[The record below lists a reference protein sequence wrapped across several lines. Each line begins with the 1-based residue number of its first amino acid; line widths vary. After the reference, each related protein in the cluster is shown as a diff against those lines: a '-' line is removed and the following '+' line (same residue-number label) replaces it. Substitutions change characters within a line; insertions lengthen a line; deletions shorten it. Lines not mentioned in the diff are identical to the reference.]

1 MSDEFDDKTP
11 MDSENE
17 ELNENQESASEEIDA
32 EEFNSDENQPED
44 VEGEEVFDVEDV
56 KPFSGL
62 ANDLTDISSVTGM
75 YQNWF
80 LDYASYVILDR
91 AVPHID
97 DGLKP
102 VQRRVLHA
110 MKRIDDG
117 RYNKV
122 ANIVGQ
128 TMQFHPHGDSSIYTA
143 LVGLGQK
150 DLLIDCQGNWGNI
163 FTGDGAAAP
172 RYIEARLSKF
182 ALDVV
187 FSPKITEWQLSYDG
201 RNREPVALPVKF
213 PLLLAQ
219 GVEGI
224 AVGLASKILPHN
236 FNELIDASILYL
248 QGKPFE
254 IYPDFPT
261 GGLID
266 VSKYNDGQRGGAV
279 RVRTRIEKV
288 DNKSLMIKDVPYG
301 KSTASLIDTILKANE
316 KGKIKI
322 KKVDDNTAAE
332 VEIMVYL
339 QPGVSPDKTIDAL
352 YAFTDCEMSISPNCC
367 VIENEKPCFLG
378 VSELLRHSADHTVE
392 LLRQELLVELDEL
405 ETDWNFSS
413 LEKLFIELRIYKDKE
428 YETGENYDVVIKHIR
443 KRIEPY
449 SDKFIRPV
457 TDDDIRKLFEIK
469 MRRILKFSS
478 DEADAHLR
486 DLETNIAEVKNN
498 LEHIIDFAINHFRQI
513 KKKYGKDRDRRT
525 EIRSFD
531 NIEVAKVAESNQKL
545 YCNRE
550 EGFVGTSLKKDEYVC
565 DCSDIDDIIIF
576 RADGKY
582 LVTKVQDKKF
592 VGKDIIH
599 VAVFRKN
606 DERTIYNAIYRDG
619 KEGAVYM
626 KRFAVKGVT
635 RDREY
640 DVTQEKPGSKVLYF
654 TANPNGEAETVKIY
668 LRPKPG
674 MKKHIFELDFSKLMI
689 KGRQSQ
695 GNILTRQQVHRIVLK
710 ESGVS
715 TLGGLKIWFDD
726 VVMRLSTDERAIYVG
741 EFRGDDRILV
751 ITRSGTYQLTSFD
764 LTNHYPDDVLL
775 IEKYVPG
782 KVFTA
787 VFWDAGQNFYYIK
800 RFEITESKKTELFI
814 SPEEGSLLV
823 LLTSHRWPQI
833 RITFGG
839 KNAER
844 PAEDIN
850 VDEFI
855 GIKGFSAKGK
865 RLTTY
870 EVKHIEEIEP
880 IKEDEPLEPEEDEQ
894 PEEIEPTDTDDNSG
908 DDIVPPTGS
917 GEQMS
922 LF

>member
-1 MSDEFDDKTP
+1 MSDEFDNTP
-11 MDSENE
+11 IDPEDE
-17 ELNENQESASEEIDA
+17 HLQDDGQESEMNED
-32 EEFNSDENQPED
+32 EVTEFDGVD
-44 VEGEEVFDVEDV
+44 DV
-56 KPFSGL
+56 KPFEGIT
-62 ANDLTDISSVTGM
+62 NDLNNTSSVTGM

-117 RYNKV
+117 RFNKV

-128 TMQFHPHGDSSIYTA
+128 TMQFHPHGDAGIYTA

-163 FTGDGAAAP
+163 FTGDGAAAS

-201 RNREPVALPVKF
+201 RNREPVTLPVKF
-213 PLLLAQ
+213 PLLLSQ

-261 GGLID
+261 AGLID
-266 VSKYNDGQRGGAV
+266 VSKYNDGLRGGSV

-367 VIENEKPCFLG
+367 VIENDKPCFIG

-392 LLRQELLVELDEL
+392 LLRKELLVELDEL
-405 ETDWNFSS
+405 EQDWNFSS
-413 LEKLFIELRIYKDKE
+413 LERLFIELGIYKDKE
-428 YETGENYDVVIKHIR
+428 YENGENYEVVINHIR
-443 KRIEPY
+443 SRIKPY
-449 SDKFIRPV
+449 EDKFIRPI

-478 DEADAHLR
+478 EEADEHLR
-486 DLETNIAEVKNN
+486 ELETNIAEVKNN
-498 LEHIIDFAINHFRQI
+498 LEHIIDYAINYFRQI
-513 KKKYGKDRDRRT
+513 KKKYGKDRDRKT
-525 EIRSFD
+525 ELRNFD
-531 NIEVAKVAESNQKL
+531 NIEVTKVAESNQKL

-550 EGFVGTSLKKDEYVC
+550 EGFIGTSLKKDEYVC
-565 DCSDIDDIIIF
+565 DCSDIDDVIVF
-576 RADGKY
+576 RNDGKY
-582 LVTKVQDKKF
+582 MITKVQDKKF
-592 VGKDIIH
+592 VGKDIQH

-606 DERTIYNAIYRDG
+606 DERTIYNVIYRDG
-619 KEGAVYM
+619 KAGYVYM

-635 RDREY
+635 RDKEY
-640 DVTQEKPGSKVLYF
+640 DLTQGKPGSKILYF
-654 TANPNGEAETVKIY
+654 TANPNGEAEVIKIY
-668 LRPKPG
+668 LRPRPG
-674 MKKHIFELDFSKLMI
+674 LKKLIFELDFSKLMI

-695 GNILTRQQVHRIVLK
+695 GNILTRQQVHRIILK
-710 ESGVS
+710 DAGVS

-751 ITRSGTYQLTSFD
+751 ITKSGTYQLTSFD
-764 LTNHYPDDVLL
+764 LTNHYPEDVLL

-782 KVFTA
+782 KIFTA
-787 VFWDAGQNFYYIK
+787 VFWDAEQQFYYIK
-800 RFEITESKKTELFI
+800 RFEIADSKKIEPFI
-814 SPEEGSLLV
+814 SAEDGSKLV
-823 LLTSHRWPQI
+823 LLTSQRWPQV
-833 RITFGG
+833 RIIFGG
-839 KNAER
+839 KHAER

-855 GIKGFSAKGK
+855 GVKGVSAKGK
-865 RLTTY
+865 RLTTF
-870 EVKHIEEIEP
+870 EVKDIVEIEP
-880 IKEDEPLEPEEDEQ
+880 IKEEEPEPIEDEMIADEGPDFSDNNDSDVRP
-894 PEEIEPTDTDDNSG
+894 PETP
-908 DDIVPPTGS
+908 

>member
-1 MSDEFDDKTP
+1 M
-11 MDSENE
+11 
-17 ELNENQESASEEIDA
+17 
-32 EEFNSDENQPED
+32 
-44 VEGEEVFDVEDV
+44 
-56 KPFSGL
+56 
-62 ANDLTDISSVTGM
+62 
-75 YQNWF
+75 
-80 LDYASYVILDR
+80 
-91 AVPHID
+91 
-97 DGLKP
+97 
-102 VQRRVLHA
+102 
-110 MKRIDDG
+110 
-117 RYNKV
+117 
-122 ANIVGQ
+122 
-128 TMQFHPHGDSSIYTA
+128 
-143 LVGLGQK
+143 
-150 DLLIDCQGNWGNI
+150 
-163 FTGDGAAAP
+163 
-172 RYIEARLSKF
+172 
-182 ALDVV
+182 
-187 FSPKITEWQLSYDG
+187 
-201 RNREPVALPVKF
+201 
-213 PLLLAQ
+213 
-219 GVEGI
+219 
-224 AVGLASKILPHN
+224 
-236 FNELIDASILYL
+236 
-248 QGKPFE
+248 
-254 IYPDFPT
+254 
-261 GGLID
+261 
-266 VSKYNDGQRGGAV
+266 
-279 RVRTRIEKV
+279 
-288 DNKSLMIKDVPYG
+288 
-301 KSTASLIDTILKANE
+301 
-316 KGKIKI
+316 
-322 KKVDDNTAAE
+322 
-332 VEIMVYL
+332 
-339 QPGVSPDKTIDAL
+339 
-352 YAFTDCEMSISPNCC
+352 
-367 VIENEKPCFLG
+367 
-378 VSELLRHSADHTVE
+378 
-392 LLRQELLVELDEL
+392 
-405 ETDWNFSS
+405 
-413 LEKLFIELRIYKDKE
+413 
-428 YETGENYDVVIKHIR
+428 
-443 KRIEPY
+443 
-449 SDKFIRPV
+449 
-457 TDDDIRKLFEIK
+457 
-469 MRRILKFSS
+469 
-478 DEADAHLR
+478 
-486 DLETNIAEVKNN
+486 
-498 LEHIIDFAINHFRQI
+498 
-513 KKKYGKDRDRRT
+513 
-525 EIRSFD
+525 
-531 NIEVAKVAESNQKL
+531 AESNQKL
-545 YCNRE
+545 YCNKE
-550 EGFVGTSLKKDEYVC
+550 EGFIGTGLKKDEFVC
-565 DCSDIDDIIIF
+565 DCSDIDDLIIF

-582 LVTKVQDKKF
+582 LITKVQDKKF

-640 DVTQEKPGSKVLYF
+640 DLTQEKPGSKVLYF

-726 VVMRLSTDERAIYVG
+726 VIMRLTTDERAIYVG

-775 IEKYVPG
+775 IEKYVPS

-800 RFEITESKKTELFI
+800 RFEIAESKKTELFI

-880 IKEDEPLEPEEDEQ
+880 IKEDEPVIDESEGGDDEEVT
-894 PEEIEPTDTDDNSG
+894 PIEPDDTPE
-908 DDIVPPTGS
+908 VTPPTGS

>member
-1 MSDEFDDKTP
+1 MSDEFDKNIN
-11 MDSENE
+11 NE
-17 ELNENQESASEEIDA
+17 EEADNTAENNFDTNTDTPQQDEVQDDIIEVEAETVNDDVIIENNHHDSSSAS
-32 EEFNSDENQPED
+32 
-44 VEGEEVFDVEDV
+44 
-56 KPFSGL
+56 
-62 ANDLTDISSVTGM
+62 SVAGM

-91 AVPHID
+91 AVPNIN

-128 TMQFHPHGDSSIYTA
+128 TMSFHPHGDSSIYSA
-143 LVGLGQK
+143 LVSLGQK

-163 FTGDGAAAP
+163 LTGDSAAAP

-201 RNREPVALPVKF
+201 RNKEPVTLPVKF
-213 PLLLAQ
+213 PLLLSQ

-236 FNELIDASILYL
+236 FIELIDASILYL

-261 GGLID
+261 SGLID
-266 VSKYNDGQRGGAV
+266 VSKYNDGLRGGSV
-279 RVRTRIEKV
+279 RVRTRIEKI

-301 KSTASLIDTILKANE
+301 KSTASLIDTIIKANE

-322 KKVDDNTAAE
+322 KKVDDNTAAD

-367 VIENEKPCFLG
+367 VIEDDKPRFIG

-392 LLRQELLVELDEL
+392 LLRQELLVLLNEL
-405 ETDWNFSS
+405 EQEWNFST
-413 LEKLFIELRIYKDKE
+413 LERLFIELGIYKDKE
-428 YETGENYDVVIKHIR
+428 YENGENYDVVIKHIR

-449 SDKFIRPV
+449 KDKFIRPV

-478 DEADAHLR
+478 QEADAHLL
-486 DLETNIAEVKNN
+486 DLETNIAETKNN
-498 LEHIIDFAINHFRQI
+498 LEHIIDYTINHFRQI
-513 KKKYGKDRDRRT
+513 KKKYSKGRERKT
-525 EIRSFD
+525 EIRNFD
-531 NIEVAKVAESNQKL
+531 NIEITKVAESNQKL
-545 YCNRE
+545 FCNRE
-550 EGFVGTSLKKDEYVC
+550 EGFIGTGLKKDEFIC
-565 DCSDIDDIIIF
+565 DCSDLDDIIVF
-576 RADGKY
+576 KADGKY
-582 LVTKVQDKKF
+582 IITKVQDKKF
-592 VGKDIIH
+592 VGKNIIH
-599 VAVFRKN
+599 VAVFRRN
-606 DERTIYNAIYRDG
+606 DERTIYNAVYRDG
-619 KEGAVYM
+619 KQSETHPAYTYM
-626 KRFAVKGVT
+626 KRFAVKGIT
-635 RDREY
+635 RDKEY
-640 DVTQEKPGSKVLYF
+640 DLTQGKPNSKVLYF
-654 TANPNGEAETVKIY
+654 TANPNGEAETIKIY
-668 LRPKPG
+668 LRPRMG
-674 MKKHIFELDFSKLMI
+674 LKKVIFELDFSKLAI

-695 GNILTRQQVHRIVLK
+695 GNILTRNPVHKIVLK

-715 TLGGLKIWFDD
+715 TLGGLKIWYDD

-741 EFRGDDRILV
+741 EFRGDDKILV
-751 ITRSGTYQLTSFD
+751 ITKSGTFQLTSFD
-764 LTNHYPDDVLL
+764 LTNHYPEDVLL
-775 IEKYVPG
+775 IEKYDPT
-782 KVFTA
+782 KIFTA
-787 VFWDAGQNFYYIK
+787 VFWDAEQKYYYIK
-800 RFEITESKKTELFI
+800 RFEIADSKKTETFVN
-814 SPEEGSLLV
+814 SEDGSKLM
-823 LLTSHRWPQI
+823 LLTSQRWPQLC
-833 RITFGG
+833 ITFGG
-839 KNAER
+839 KHAER
-844 PAEDIN
+844 PAENIN

-855 GIKGFSAKGK
+855 GVKGFSAKGK
-865 RLTTY
+865 RLTTF
-870 EVKHIEEIEP
+870 EVKSIVEIEP
-880 IKEDEPLEPEEDEQ
+880 IKIDEPEEIDE
-894 PEEIEPTDTDDNSG
+894 EPTTDD
-908 DDIVPPTGS
+908 DTAAIKVVPPTGP
-917 GEQMS
+917 GEQLT

>member
-11 MDSENE
+11 MDSEND
-17 ELNENQESASEEIDA
+17 ELNENQESAAEEIDA

-44 VEGEEVFDVEDV
+44 AEGEEVFDVEDV
-56 KPFSGL
+56 KPFSGI

-565 DCSDIDDIIIF
+565 DCSDIDDIIVF
-576 RADGKY
+576 HDDGKY
-582 LVTKVQDKKF
+582 MITKVQDKKF
-592 VGKDIIH
+592 VGKNIH
-599 VAVFRKN
+599 YVNVFRKN
-606 DERTIYNAIYRDG
+606 DERTIYNVIYRDG
-619 KEGAVYM
+619 KEGFVYM

-635 RDREY
+635 RDKEY
-640 DVTQEKPGSKVLYF
+640 DLTQGKPGSKVLYF

-668 LRPKPG
+668 LRPRPGLKKP
-674 MKKHIFELDFSKLMI
+674 IFEMNFSNLMI

-695 GNILTRQQVHRIVLK
+695 GNILTRQPVQRIVLK

-751 ITRSGTYQLTSFD
+751 ITRSGTFQLTSFD
-764 LTNHYPDDVLL
+764 LTNHYPEDVLL

-800 RFEITESKKTELFI
+800 RFEIAESKKTELFI

-833 RITFGG
+833 RVTFGG

-844 PAEDIN
+844 PTEDIN

-870 EVKHIEEIEP
+870 EVKRIEEIEP

>member
-11 MDSENE
+11 TDSEND
-17 ELNENQESASEEIDA
+17 ELNGKQESVSEQIDN
-32 EEFNSDENQPED
+32 EENDIENEAP
-44 VEGEEVFDVEDV
+44 VETDAEEVFDVEDV
-56 KPFSGL
+56 RQFEGL
-62 ANDLTDISSVTGM
+62 ASDLTNTSSVTGM

-128 TMQFHPHGDSSIYTA
+128 TMQFHPHGDAGIYTA

-163 FTGDGAAAP
+163 YTGDSAAAP

-201 RNREPVALPVKF
+201 RNREPVTLPVKF
-213 PLLLAQ
+213 PLLLSQ

-266 VSKYNDGQRGGAV
+266 VSRYNDGLRGGAI

-301 KSTASLIDTILKANE
+301 KSTASLIDTIIKANE

-367 VIENEKPCFLG
+367 VIENDKPCFIG
-378 VSELLRHSADHTVE
+378 VSDLLRHSADNTVE
-392 LLRQELLVELDEL
+392 LLRKELLVELDEL
-405 ETDWNFSS
+405 EQDWNFSS
-413 LEKLFIELRIYKDKE
+413 LERLFIELRIYKDKE

-449 SDKFIRPV
+449 NDKFIRPI

-486 DLETNIAEVKNN
+486 DLEANIAEVKNN
-498 LEHIIDFAINHFRQI
+498 LEHIIDFTINHFRQI
-513 KKKYGKDRDRRT
+513 KKKYGKGRERKT

-531 NIEVAKVAESNQKL
+531 NIEVTKVAESNQKL
-545 YCNRE
+545 YVNRD
-550 EGFVGTSLKKDEYVC
+550 EGFIGTSLKKDEFVC
-565 DCSDIDDIIIF
+565 DCSDIDDIIVF
-576 RADGKY
+576 RNDGKY
-582 LVTKVQDKKF
+582 VITKVQDKKF
-592 VGKDIIH
+592 VGKGILH
-599 VAVFRKN
+599 AAVFRKN
-606 DERTIYNAIYRDG
+606 DERTIYNAVYRDG
-619 KEGAVYM
+619 KDGAVYM

-640 DVTQEKPGSKVLYF
+640 DLTQEKPDSKVLYF

-674 MKKHIFELDFSKLMI
+674 MKKHIFELNFSDLII

-695 GNILTRQQVHRIVLK
+695 GNILTRQQVQRIVLK

-726 VVMRLSTDERAIYVG
+726 VVMRLCTDERAIYVG
-741 EFRGDDRILV
+741 EFRGNDRILV

-800 RFEITESKKTELFI
+800 RFEIAESKKTLET
-814 SPEEGSLLV
+814 LLGHEV
-823 LLTSHRWPQI
+823 RHFSFPHGAYNDDTLVICQ
-833 RITFGG
+833 
-839 KNAER
+839 E
-844 PAEDIN
+844 
-850 VDEFI
+850 I
-855 GIKGFSAKGK
+855 G
-865 RLTTY
+865 LTTA
-870 EVKHIEEIEP
+870 VRSWGGVVRRGF
-880 IKEDEPLEPEEDEQ
+880 
-894 PEEIEPTDTDDNSG
+894 DNMPVNRINISQN
-908 DDIVPPTGS
+908 D
-917 GEQMS
+917 
-922 LF
+922 